1 MTEKQGLYDPAFEH
15 DACGI
20 GFVASIHGVRSR
32 DVVDKS
38 LLLLENLSH
47 RSAVAADAC
56 TGDGAGILLQVP
68 HTFLRRVCTPLGIAL
83 PDAGSYGMG
92 MLFLPSRRA
101 SRVACERMVEKIVT
115 KEGCSVLGWRDV
127 PVDDSVLSGPTRR
140 ARPVMRQI
148 FVARMGVGLEV
159 DTNSSLEIMLYVIRR
174 RIEAALRHS
183 LNGSDCYVASFSSR
197 TVVYKGMLRP
207 DQLTGFYAD
216 LRDPE
221 LASAIALVHSRFSTN
236 TFPSWRLAHP
246 YRFLCHNGEIN
257 TLRGNLSWMRVRE
270 SLMSSSRFGGRLA
283 ALLPICG
290 ENQSDSASLDN
301 VLELLTLAGR
311 PLAHA
316 MAMLVPEAWEGR
328 TTMSDDRQAFYEYH
342 ASLMEPWDGPAALAF
357 TDGRQVAAMLDRN
370 GLRPARYVVTTDDFV
385 VLASEAGALPIP
397 VDQIRAKGRLEPG
410 KMLVVNT
417 TQGRVLDDEAIKQ
430 ELASVRPYK
439 RWVAEQRV
447 DLAGL
452 VAESKSDQQ
461 ALNLVSGGGH
471 RVARGRPLEDGE
483 LGTAD
488 AHLNIRA
495 SGLSV
500 EGTVPPTIPL
510 IARQA
515 AFGYTIDEL
524 KMVLGPMAE
533 AGEEPAGSMG
543 NDTPLAVLSHRPQL
557 LSSYFR
563 QMFAQVTNP
572 AIDPIREQLVMSLA
586 MNLGPQCN
594 LLEET
599 AEHAK
604 QIRIAQPILADK
616 EMAALRSV
624 ADSALR
630 AVTIPTLFA
639 VGRGSQF
646 ETNVGSHNCSSSK
659 LERAVDELC
668 RRASQAVAAGCGVL
682 ILSDRGMNAEL
693 APIPSPLAISAV
705 HHHLIREGLRWRV
718 SLVAETD
725 EAREV
730 SHMALLIAYGAS
742 AVHPYLALETVASMA
757 RPEASDDKPRAA
769 AQERYTKA
777 LGKGLLKIMS
787 KMGISTLQSYC
798 GAQLWEAVGLS
809 ATLVDRHFA
818 GTPSRVGGI
827 DIDLIEWETLR
838 RHRRAFGDQI
848 PGTRYQLPGTDSA
861 PDYSVERND
870 AVAANSVVGR
880 LDAGGEYQYRAQ
892 GEHHNWNP
900 LTIATL
906 QHATRGNNYSTFK
919 EFSQLA
925 NDETRRQSTL
935 RGLLDFVEREPV
947 AIGEVEPAAEI
958 TRRFMTGAMS
968 FGSLSA
974 EAHQTLAIA
983 MNQLGGRSNS
993 GEGGEDPARF
1003 GTDRNSAIKQVAS
1016 ARFGVT
1022 AEYLVNATEL
1032 QIKIS
1037 QGAKPGEGGQL
1048 PGHKVDA
1055 VIARTRHSTPGVT
1068 LISPPPHHDIYSIE
1082 DLAQLIYDLKA
1093 IAPRSAVSVKLV
1105 SEAGVGT
1112 VAAGVAKA
1120 RADVILI
1127 SGDSGGTGASPLSS
1141 IMRAGSPWELGLA
1154 ETQQTLVI
1162 NGLRGRVRLQTDG
1175 QLKTGRDV
1183 VVAALLGADE
1193 FGFAT
1198 APLIVEGCVMMRKCH
1213 LNTCPVGIAT
1223 QDPEL
1228 RARFAGQ
1235 PEHVVNYFFFVAEEV
1250 RELMAR
1256 LGVRTMDEMIGRTD
1270 FLHAVSSVDNAKANT
1285 LDLSALL
1292 HLAMPA
1298 VRTLPAR
1305 VVRRYVRLGLNRAE
1319 EDGRLNRKLVGL
1331 AQPALE
1337 HRERVKE
1344 MFPITN
1350 ADRAVGAT
1358 LSGEIARRYG
1368 NVGLPDDTVTFKFTG
1383 AAGQSFGAFAAHG
1396 LSLELEGEAND
1407 YVGKGLSGGRLVIRH
1422 PRTAQFIPDQTVLIG
1437 NTVLYGATSGEAYFA
1452 GVAGERFAVRNS
1464 GATAVVEGV
1473 GDHGCEY
1480 MTGGTVVVLG
1490 RTGRNFAAGM
1500 SGGVA
1505 FVLDEFGELEQHCN
1519 HGMIELGRVM
1529 DSAERDLLK
1538 RLVEQHARYTGSARA
1553 KRELGQWDRA
1563 LKHFVAVVPVEYRK
1577 ARERD
1582 SAASAASAAEP
1593 PRRSFVIGEAR
1604 HG

>member
-1 MTEKQGLYDPAFEH
+1 MTGKQGLYDPAYEH
-15 DACGI
+15 DACGM
-20 GFVASIHGVRSR
+20 GFVAHIHGVRSR

-38 LLLLENLSH
+38 LELLRNLSH

-68 HTFLRRVCTPLGIAL
+68 HVFLRRVCGPAGISL
-83 PDAGSYGMG
+83 PDAGSYGVG

-101 SRVACERMVEKIVT
+101 DRLVCERIIEAVVT
-115 KEGCSVLGWRDV
+115 DEGCSVLGWRDV
-127 PVDDSVLSGPTRR
+127 PVDDTVLSGPTRR
-140 ARPVMRQI
+140 ARPAIRQV
-148 FVARMGVGLEV
+148 FVTRMGVEREV
-159 DTNSSLEIMLYVIRR
+159 DTSSSFEVKLYVIRR
-174 RIEAALRHS
+174 RIEAALRES
-183 LNGSDCYVASFSSR
+183 PLGSDCYVASFSSR
-197 TVVYKGMLRP
+197 TLVYKGMLRP
-207 DQLTGFYAD
+207 DQLAPFYED
-216 LRDPE
+216 LRDPD

-270 SLMSSSRFGGRLA
+270 AIMSSSRFGGRLA
-283 ALLPICG
+283 ALLPVCG

-316 MAMLVPEAWEGR
+316 MAMLIPEAWEGH
-328 TTMSDDRQAFYEYH
+328 TTMPVERRAFYEYH
-342 ASLMEPWDGPAALAF
+342 ASLMEPWDGPAAVAF
-357 TDGRQVAAMLDRN
+357 TDGRQVAAVLDRN
-370 GLRPARYVVTTDDFV
+370 GLRPARYVVTSDDLV
-385 VLASEAGALPIP
+385 VLASEAGAVAIP
-397 VDQIRAKGRLEPG
+397 VQNIRAKGRLEPG

-417 TQGRVLDDEAIKQ
+417 TQGRILDDEALKT
-430 ELASVRPYK
+430 ELASVRPYR
-439 RWVAEQRV
+439 RWIAEERIE
-447 DLAGL
+447 LSTL
-452 VAESKSDQQ
+452 ISKQQ
-461 ALNLVSGGGH
+461 GQLREERDAISRLQLREERDPRSQLTED
-471 RVARGRPLEDGE
+471 GRPETLHD
-483 LGTAD
+483 D
-488 AHLNIRA
+488 RA
-495 SGLSV
+495 LS
-500 EGTVPPTIPL
+500 L
-510 IARQA
+510 HARQR
-515 AFGYTIDEL
+515 AFGYTADEL
-524 KMVLGPMAE
+524 KMVLGPMAD

-543 NDTPLAVLSHRPQL
+543 NDTPLAVLSRRPQL
-557 LSSYFR
+557 LFSYFR

-594 LLEET
+594 LLDET

-604 QIRIAQPILADK
+604 QLRIVQPVLA
-616 EMAALRSV
+616 EQAMSALRGV
-624 ADSALR
+624 TDPTLR
-630 AVTIPTLFA
+630 AVTLPALFPVA
-639 VGRGSQF
+639 GGIDA
-646 ETNVGSHNCSSSK
+646 
-659 LERAVDELC
+659 LELAVDDLC
-668 RRASQAVAAGCGVL
+668 RAATEAVAAGFGVL
-682 ILSDRGMNAEL
+682 ILSDRGMSADS
-693 APIPSPLAISAV
+693 APIPSPLAVAAV
-705 HHHLIREGLRWRV
+705 HHRLIRERLRWRV
-718 SLVAETD
+718 SLVAETG

-730 SHMALLIAYGAS
+730 SHLALLIAYGAS
-742 AVHPYLALETVASMA
+742 AVHPYLALETVAAMA
-757 RPEASDDKPRAA
+757 RPEATGDKPHGAA
-769 AQERYTKA
+769 AQERYVKA

-787 KMGISTLQSYC
+787 KMGISTLQSYS

-809 ATLVDRHFA
+809 TALVDRHFE

-827 DIDLIEWETLR
+827 GMDLIADETLR
-838 RHRRAFGDQI
+838 RHSDAFDTASI
-848 PGTRYQLPGTDSA
+848 TT
-861 PDYSVERND
+861 
-870 AVAANSVVGR
+870 R
-880 LDAGGEYQYRAQ
+880 LDPGGEYQYRVQ

-900 LTIATL
+900 MTIAKL
-906 QHATRGNNYSTFK
+906 QHATRSDSYSTFK

-925 NDETRRQSTL
+925 NDESRRESTL
-935 RGLLDFVEREPV
+935 RGRLDFVERDPV
-947 AIGEVEPAAEI
+947 PLDEVEPAIAI
-958 TRRFMTGAMS
+958 TRRFCTGAMS
-968 FGSLSA
+968 FGSLGK
-974 EAHQTLAIA
+974 EAHETLAIA
-983 MNQLGGRSNS
+983 MNRLGGRSNS

-1022 AEYLVNATEL
+1022 AEYLVNAAEL
-1032 QIKIS
+1032 QIKIA

-1055 VIARTRHSTPGVT
+1055 VIARTRHSVPGVT

-1093 IAPRSAVSVKLV
+1093 ISPKAAVSVKLV
-1105 SEAGVGT
+1105 AEAGVGT

-1120 RADVILI
+1120 RADLILI

-1228 RARFAGQ
+1228 RARFSGQ
-1235 PEHVVNYFFFVAEEV
+1235 PEHVVTYFFFIAEEV

-1256 LGVRTMDEMIGRTD
+1256 LGFRTMDEMIGRTD
-1270 FLHAVSSVDNAKANT
+1270 MLRALPSSDNAKANT

-1292 HLAMPA
+1292 HLATPA
-1298 VRTLPAR
+1298 TRTRADR
-1305 VVRRYVRLGLNRAE
+1305 VVRRHVRLRLDHSEEEGKLNRT
-1319 EDGRLNRKLVGL
+1319 LVEL

-1337 HRERVKE
+1337 GGERVKATLA
-1344 MFPITN
+1344 ITN

-1368 NVGLPDDTVTFKFTG
+1368 NAGLPDETISVRFTG
-1383 AAGQSFGAFAAHG
+1383 SAGQSFGAFAARG

-1407 YVGKGLSGGRLVIRH
+1407 YVGKGLSGGRLIVRH
-1422 PRTAQFIPDQTVLIG
+1422 PRSAQFIPDQTVLVG
-1437 NTVLYGATSGEAYFA
+1437 NTVLYGATSGEAYIA
-1452 GVAGERFAVRNS
+1452 GVAGERFGVRNS
-1464 GATAVVEGV
+1464 GAIAVVEGV

-1490 RTGRNFAAGM
+1490 RTGRNFGAGM
-1500 SGGVA
+1500 SGGIA
-1505 FVLDEFGELEQHCN
+1505 FVLDEFSELEQQCN
-1519 HGMIELGRVM
+1519 TGMVELAHVT
-1529 DSAERDLLK
+1529 DSGELALLR

-1553 KRELGQWDRA
+1553 KRELGRWERA
-1563 LKHFVAVVPVEYRK
+1563 QRLFVAVVPTEYRK
-1577 ARERD
+1577 ALERRAD
-1582 SAASAASAAEP
+1582 ADAATAIPAA
-1593 PRRSFVIGEAR
+1593 RRGMVIGEAR